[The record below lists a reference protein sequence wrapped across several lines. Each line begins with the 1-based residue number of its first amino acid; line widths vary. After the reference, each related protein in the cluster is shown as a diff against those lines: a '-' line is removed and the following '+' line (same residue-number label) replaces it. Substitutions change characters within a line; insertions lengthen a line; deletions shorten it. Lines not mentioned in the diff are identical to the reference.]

1 MYVYIHTYTRI
12 YIQLLYIHTHIH
24 RYIYTQ
30 IHVKNKILLG
40 LDFVKEAGISRPV
53 VCKAGIH
60 SLVYGRR
67 SDAIRGTLIGC
78 SQALLPSP
86 LPRTHVHT
94 LYPSTGIFAVS

>member
-40 LDFVKEAGISRPV
+40 LDFVKEAGISWPV

-67 SDAIRGTLIGC
+67 SD
-78 SQALLPSP
+78 
-86 LPRTHVHT
+86 
-94 LYPSTGIFAVS
+94 VSGAH